1 MPKSGTIYQGFYIYP
16 HSSPYVHRTS
26 SVLQLLK
33 HSKMPLLLPEVRH
46 LVLHCIVQCRE
57 LCPYP
62 EELDNN
68 WFYPASAPALSF
80 HQVCTCF
87 CLISCEP
94 IVAAT
99 VLSTLAHAPESSPDW
114 SWEHYCQEE
123 EEEDTLHSD
132 PKMKSDILSRPFV
145 SVFTTEGI
153 SPLPTLSNRTTQP
166 VLFMCHIMVLTNSL
180 EIWYIKKLLGWMEY
194 QLDYCKR
201 LWLK

>member
-1 MPKSGTIYQGFYIYP
+1 MPFTIYSGKSYTHTWNTITEPRGMPLTTWTQPEALLQTQTFIRHDDTKSLIQASIVSSIPMAFSLCESLLWGSVSKVFYSQGRQYP
-16 HSSPYVHRTS
+16 HRS
-26 SVLQLLK
+26 
-33 HSKMPLLLPEVRH
+33 RH
-46 LVLHCIVQCRE
+46 QVVLHCIVQCRE

-68 WFYPASAPALSF
+68 WFHPASAPALSF

-123 EEEDTLHSD
+123 EEEEEEV
-132 PKMKSDILSRPFV
+132 ILSRLQMF
-145 SVFTTEGI
+145 
-153 SPLPTLSNRTTQP
+153 
-166 VLFMCHIMVLTNSL
+166 LT
-180 EIWYIKKLLGWMEY
+180 
-194 QLDYCKR
+194 D
-201 LWLK
+201 